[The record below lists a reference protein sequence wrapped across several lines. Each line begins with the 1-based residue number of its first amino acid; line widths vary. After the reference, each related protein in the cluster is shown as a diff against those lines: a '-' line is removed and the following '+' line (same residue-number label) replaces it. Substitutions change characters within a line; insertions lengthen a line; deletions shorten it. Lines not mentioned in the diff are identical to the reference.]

1 MAPLAPVSPPIGE
14 QSSRASRSPE
24 RLERSERKTS
34 PANFATGGRSS
45 ASTLL
50 SQVAGL
56 EAEKQRRERAGVRD
70 KRVSP
75 NDTQSLEGF
84 YIAAWARKVEQ
95 IGEMNFPE
103 VARTLG
109 LSAGPVLDVA
119 IRADGSLQE
128 VRLVRSS
135 GNAELDRAAQR
146 IVRLGAPYAPFS
158 ASLRQRYD
166 VLHIARPWRFEP
178 SGRLRSR

>member
-1 MAPLAPVSPPIGE
+1 M
-14 QSSRASRSPE
+14 
-24 RLERSERKTS
+24 
-34 PANFATGGRSS
+34 
-45 ASTLL
+45 
-50 SQVAGL
+50 SQVATL
-56 EAEKQRRERAGVRD
+56 EAENQRRQNAGVRD
-70 KRVSP
+70 KRVNP

-84 YIAAWARKVEQ
+84 YIAAWTRKVEQ
-95 IGEMNFPE
+95 IGELNFPE
-103 VARTLG
+103 VARH
-109 LSAGPVLDVA
+109 LSLSTGPVLDVS

-128 VRLVRSS
+128 VRIIRSS

-178 SGRLRSR
+178 SGRLRTR